1 MHNPYTETLDY
12 TRTRSEP
19 NRSSFSLV
27 TPHEILSQGGD
38 RHAILIYV
46 VLSSLQPS
54 TGLAGD
60 LTSLSSQLLDF
71 VIEAAKKENMTLAAN
86 ETIHARVDHALKTA
100 TRAAD
105 KSVTL
110 KDLQAQLTPTLQP
123 LISNA
128 SAVRL
133 LGHQSVVIVTTWMLN
148 GSEVYN
154 DSKALLDMTSLPNP
168 DRSQVS
174 GLWLMFLVALHPW
187 PPSFSNF
194 FLLLA

>member
-1 MHNPYTETLDY
+1 
-12 TRTRSEP
+12 
-19 NRSSFSLV
+19 
-27 TPHEILSQGGD
+27 
-38 RHAILIYV
+38 
-46 VLSSLQPS
+46 
-54 TGLAGD
+54 
-60 LTSLSSQLLDF
+60 
-71 VIEAAKKENMTLAAN
+71 MTLAAN

-154 DSKALLDMTSLPNP
+154 DSKALLDMASLPNP